1 MTGGPGRRP
10 PTLGQIAPSGCAD
23 GYTDEVAEI
32 LRTERLVIREWA
44 DDDAAAALAIYGR
57 AEVARWLS
65 PAVDRVMG
73 EEAMRAQLRQWA
85 ADTREGEGGLG
96 HWAIALR
103 GTGAV
108 VGGVSL
114 HLLPVEEQD
123 VEIGWQLAP
132 EHWGNGYAVEA
143 GRHLVERAFGLDIDE
158 VFALVRPNNARGEAT
173 ARRLGMTWVG
183 ETDKYY
189 GLLLNVF
196 RIRPSDAPISL
207 HRPPG

>member
-1 MTGGPGRRP
+1 M
-10 PTLGQIAPSGCAD
+10 C
-23 GYTDEVAEI
+23 AEI
-32 LRTERLVIREWA
+32 LRTERLVIRDWA
-44 DDDAAAALAIYGR
+44 DDDAAAALAVYGR

-65 PAVDRVMG
+65 PAVDRVTG
-73 EEAMRAQLRQWA
+73 EERHAGAAARMDGGDPGGRGRARA
-85 ADTREGEGGLG
+85 LG
-96 HWAIALR
+96 DR
-103 GTGAV
+103 PPDSGVV

-132 EHWGNGYAVEA
+132 EHWGHGYAVEA

-158 VFALVRPNNARGEAT
+158 VFALVRPNNTRGEAT

-189 GLLLNVF
+189 GLRLNVF
-196 RIRPSDAPISL
+196 RMRPSDDPIRF
-207 HRPPG
+207 HRPAE

>member
-1 MTGGPGRRP
+1 MVAPPPKSRCERRRGPCRERYTGGVG
-10 PTLGQIAPSGCAD
+10 
-23 GYTDEVAEI
+23 EI
-32 LRTERLVIREWA
+32 LRTDRLAVREWT

-57 AEVARWLS
+57 PEVARWLS
-65 PAVDRVMG
+65 PAMEQVDD
-73 EEAMRAQLRQWA
+73 EDAMRAVLRGWR

-96 HWAIALR
+96 HWAITLA
-103 GTGAV
+103 GTGEL

-132 EHWGNGYAVEA
+132 EHWGNGYATEA
-143 GRHLVERAFGLDIDE
+143 ARQLMARAFGLDIDE
-158 VFALVRPNNARGEAT
+158 VFALVRPNNARGAAT

-189 GLLLNVF
+189 GLRLEVF
-196 RIRPSDAPISL
+196 RLRPSDESVRTADPQS
-207 HRPPG
+207 